1 MTYGRNIGQRIRA
14 SIIRRYEQ
22 ADYLTQ
28 QRAWYMYI
36 FLAIAFVLF
45 IGLAVALI
53 AMDPEKAKYSS
64 PILMTAS
71 LVGLIALYLVK
82 TGKYS
87 IAANFI
93 LIFQWLAIAGSFYT
107 KTKSPTVV
115 EGLTST
121 TYFFF
126 ITVAYA
132 TLFCERKMIIAT
144 MVWALIVETAYFW
157 MIKPFIKPDLL
168 DIILRAF
175 ANDAVGMVGAGILSI
190 LIITSMRQANARLVD
205 SVADVREAS
214 QQLDEISGVLDASS
228 RSLANGSSTQAAA
241 MEETTSMLRTISE
254 KTKANRTVVN
264 KAIHL
269 MADAA
274 TVIRRTHQSL
284 TDLRASMDEVNE
296 ASEKTVRVV
305 KSIDSIAFQTNLLA
319 LNAAVEAARAGEAG
333 AGFAVV
339 ADEVRSL
346 AGQSAD
352 ASKNTQEII
361 SNSIENIE
369 KSTSLVVGSYEAF
382 SMFSEVSRQLDDYL
396 KEVHL
401 SSQEQADGIAEI
413 EKAVDEVNAIIQ
425 GNAAR
430 SQEAASVSA
439 ELTTIA
445 GNVGKFV
452 THLDKLVNA

>member
-93 LIFQWLAIAGSFYT
+93 LIFQWLAIAGSFYA
-107 KTKSPTVV
+107 KTMSPTVV

-157 MIKPFIKPDLL
+157 MIQPFIKPDLL

-284 TDLRASMDEVNE
+284 TDLRGAMDEVNE

-361 SNSIENIE
+361 STSMENIE
-369 KSTSLVVGSYEAF
+369 KSSSLVVGSYEAF

-396 KEVHL
+396 KEIHL

-445 GNVGKFV
+445 GNVGEFV
-452 THLDKLVNA
+452 TNLDKLVNA

>member
-93 LIFQWLAIAGSFYT
+93 LIFQWLAIAGSFYA

-132 TLFCERKMIIAT
+132 TLFCERRMIIAT

-157 MIKPFIKPDLL
+157 MIQPFIKPDLL

-205 SVADVREAS
+205 SVADVRAAS
-214 QQLDEISGVLDASS
+214 QHLDEISGVMDVSS

-254 KTKANRTVVN
+254 KTKANRNVVN

-296 ASEKTVRVV
+296 ASEKTARIV

-396 KEVHL
+396 KEIHL

-445 GNVGKFV
+445 GNVGEFV
-452 THLDKLVNA
+452 TNLDKLVNA

>member
-1 MTYGRNIGQRIRA
+1 
-14 SIIRRYEQ
+14 
-22 ADYLTQ
+22 
-28 QRAWYMYI
+28 
-36 FLAIAFVLF
+36 F

-53 AMDPEKAKYSS
+53 VMDPEKAKYSS

-71 LVGLIALYLVK
+71 LVGLVALYLVK

-93 LIFQWLAIAGSFYT
+93 LIFQWLAIAGSFYA
-107 KTKSPTVV
+107 KTMSPTVV

-157 MIKPFIKPDLL
+157 MIQPFIKPELL

-284 TDLRASMDEVNE
+284 TDLRGAMDEVNE

-361 SNSIENIE
+361 STSMENIE
-369 KSTSLVVGSYEAF
+369 KSSSLVVGSYEAF

-396 KEVHL
+396 KEIHL

-439 ELTTIA
+439 ELTVIA
-445 GNVGKFV
+445 GNVGTFV